1 MKHKSLI
8 CVLLSIILVIHLAS
22 CSIAP
27 MKQKKNIAVIVK
39 SEHSSFWQMV
49 EKGVNAAATEYNV
62 NFSFEGPLNEEDF
75 EKQNQMI
82 MNAVD
87 RSVDAIVLSAIDY
100 EKCAKAVTIATQKG
114 IKIVAIDSMVH
125 SSAVPI
131 FIGTD
136 NFGAGKKSAN
146 ASKDIFQKDEKIYIG
161 VISCS
166 SDTDNIKQREKGFRE
181 QVSQMENAEIVTVL
195 NVDSNKESAENG
207 VWKLLTN
214 YPKINLIVGFN
225 EFITLGIG
233 EAISKMGNKETVHTI
248 GFDAN
253 PESVNKLE
261 SGDIDTLIVQ
271 NPFSIGYLGIK
282 NAVDL
287 IEGNVTESVIYTQVS
302 VITKENMFYPENQKL
317 LFDFK

>member
-100 EKCAKAVTIATQKG
+100 EKCAKAVTIAPQK
-114 IKIVAIDSMVH
+114 KLTFLHPVSLR
-125 SSAVPI
+125 P
-131 FIGTD
+131 
-136 NFGAGKKSAN
+136 
-146 ASKDIFQKDEKIYIG
+146 
-161 VISCS
+161 
-166 SDTDNIKQREKGFRE
+166 KQTMDMGDGCPGFRLSYE
-181 QVSQMENAEIVTVL
+181 MKQH
-195 NVDSNKESAENG
+195 
-207 VWKLLTN
+207 
-214 YPKINLIVGFN
+214 
-225 EFITLGIG
+225 TL
-233 EAISKMGNKETVHTI
+233 ASC
-248 GFDAN
+248 
-253 PESVNKLE
+253 
-261 SGDIDTLIVQ
+261 DT
-271 NPFSIGYLGIK
+271 
-282 NAVDL
+282 
-287 IEGNVTESVIYTQVS
+287 
-302 VITKENMFYPENQKL
+302 
-317 LFDFK
+317 